1 MKNLIPSLAFAAA
14 LALTT
19 TASADWQSDFSELLS
34 QYAKPSGVDYEG
46 WAKNA
51 DDLAKLE
58 SVVEAIASD
67 KPSGS
72 SDEELAFYINAY
84 NAWILH
90 LFLQDHPKSN
100 TNAIKRN
107 AFFGRDLITVAGE
120 KMSFNRL
127 EHEIIRPTFDEPRV
141 HFALNC
147 ASVSCPPLLEEAYSS
162 HKLDAQ
168 LTAQTKAFVNDNP
181 LGVKVEGKTA
191 KVSELFRWFSEDFAN
206 GDIKGFINQYR
217 DEPLGDNIK
226 IAYQNYDWNRNEAK

>member
-1 MKNLIPSLAFAAA
+1 MKTLIPSLAFAAA

-34 QYAKPSGVDYEG
+34 QYAKPSGVDYDA

-58 SVVEAIASD
+58 SVVDAIASAN
-67 KPSGS
+67 PSGS
-72 SDEELAFYINAY
+72 SDEKLAFYINAY

-107 AFFGRDLITVAGE
+107 AFFGRDLISVAGE

-127 EHEIIRPTFDEPRV
+127 EHEIIRPTFNEPRV

-147 ASVSCPPLLEEAYSS
+147 ASVSCPPLLDEVYSGD
-162 HKLDAQ
+162 KLDAQ

-191 KVSELFRWFSEDFAN
+191 KVSELFRWFSEDFDN
-206 GDIKGFINQYR
+206 GDIKGFINKYR

-226 IAYQNYDWNRNEAK
+226 ITYQNYDWNRNEAK